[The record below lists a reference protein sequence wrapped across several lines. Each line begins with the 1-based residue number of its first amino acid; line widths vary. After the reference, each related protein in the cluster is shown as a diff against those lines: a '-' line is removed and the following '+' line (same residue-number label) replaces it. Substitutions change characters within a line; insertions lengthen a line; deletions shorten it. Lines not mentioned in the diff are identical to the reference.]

1 MEKTNLQLPREKEG
15 DKRNINWEIVT
26 NIFTLLCIKQI
37 TNKNL
42 LYGTGNLILY
52 SGLYGKRILKKKK
65 KSGYMIH
72 FGVHLKLL

>member
-42 LYGTGNLILY
+42 LYGTGNSTQFYKDLY
-52 SGLYGKRILKKKK
+52 RNRI
-65 KSGYMIH
+65 
-72 FGVHLKLL
+72 